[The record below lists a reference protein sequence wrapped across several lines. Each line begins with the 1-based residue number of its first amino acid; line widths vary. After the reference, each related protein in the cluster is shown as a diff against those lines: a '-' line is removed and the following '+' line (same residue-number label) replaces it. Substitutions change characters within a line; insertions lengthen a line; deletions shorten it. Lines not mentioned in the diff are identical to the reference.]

1 MHHLNEIQ
9 RLNALAAA
17 DALYPR
23 LPAERPRLHPLVR
36 DSIASIEQGRPLSEI
51 VAERVAVTTID
62 GIEYPVLRDSKQG
75 D

>member
-1 MHHLNEIQ
+1 MHHLNEIH

-36 DSIASIEQGRPLSEI
+36 DSIASIEQGRPLSAVQDDARLAEI
-51 VAERVAVTTID
+51 IFPE
-62 GIEYPVLRDSKQG
+62 S
-75 D
+75 